1 MHDAEMDMEICKTN
15 NNCSELYLYKNNIK
29 IKILNHILKDVNS

>member
-1 MHDAEMDMEICKTN
+1 MEIFLFLPLVLIIYN
-15 NNCSELYLYKNNIK
+15 DSELHLYKNNIK